1 MSQVDKAQV
10 HDFTTGE
17 TVTEAILDQNTEVL
31 RIAHNDTDNRVV
43 VLENAQA
50 GAMTGIRSGSAF
62 PTNPV
67 PKAGDKFYR
76 TDQETEY
83 TYSQAGAWEAIPFQ
97 KNTYTKTEV
106 DTKFGAVF
114 GKGAINLDSG
124 FKIFT
129 SGTYIIEANSS
140 LYQQK
145 DASNIAFKK
154 AGLYEVEL
162 SCTRSDLFA
171 NQYWEIGFSINND
184 AGKMWT
190 EKMVMGQYGW
200 VQSGG
205 PNQSQVPL
213 HLSYMVRVSADDYI
227 NFNTSSQDGPRSY
240 TMKFKVIRVSD

>member
-83 TYSQAGAWEAIPFQ
+83 TYSQAVHGKLSPFKRTPTQ
-97 KNTYTKTEV
+97 K
-106 DTKFGAVF
+106 
-114 GKGAINLDSG
+114 
-124 FKIFT
+124 
-129 SGTYIIEANSS
+129 
-140 LYQQK
+140 Q
-145 DASNIAFKK
+145 
-154 AGLYEVEL
+154 
-162 SCTRSDLFA
+162 R
-171 NQYWEIGFSINND
+171 
-184 AGKMWT
+184 
-190 EKMVMGQYGW
+190 
-200 VQSGG
+200 
-205 PNQSQVPL
+205 
-213 HLSYMVRVSADDYI
+213 
-227 NFNTSSQDGPRSY
+227 
-240 TMKFKVIRVSD
+240 